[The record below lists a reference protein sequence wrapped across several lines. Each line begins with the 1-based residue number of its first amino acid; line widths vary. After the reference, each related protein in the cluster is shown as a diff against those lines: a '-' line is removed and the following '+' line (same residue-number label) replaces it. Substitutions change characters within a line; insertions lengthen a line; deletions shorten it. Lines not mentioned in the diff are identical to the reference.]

1 MGLVSELRR
10 RNVLRMAV
18 LYAVAA
24 WLIMQVAEVI
34 IGLANLPEW
43 IGPTILGV
51 LAVGFPIALIFSWF
65 YELTP
70 EGISLEKDVRPGE
83 STTHVTGRRMD
94 FIVISM
100 LAAAVILFAYDKWW
114 IGPPPEKSIAVLA
127 FKNMSGDP
135 EQEYFS
141 DGISEELLNV
151 LARIPGLRVAA
162 RTSSFQFK
170 GENRDIID
178 IGRQLNTAFVLEGSV
193 RKAGLQIRI
202 TAQLIDARNGFHLWS
217 ETYDRELANIFALQD
232 EISAA
237 IVATLKERLGLQ
249 VESAPRAIA
258 AANSEAHEAYLRGR
272 YLMVQRTQASIE
284 GAVREFN
291 IAIALDPDY
300 ALAHAELA
308 IATLFSNRYS
318 FGDLT
323 DSEAIARA
331 TPHAERAMALDPTLA
346 EAHAATGW
354 LLSASVQSSSEEILT
369 HFRRAI
375 QINPNYAI
383 VYNWMAMF
391 FLELGHYAE
400 GFAAIKTAVRL
411 DPLSIP
417 TRANYIRQ
425 LIFRNRLEEAD
436 REIEKYAS
444 IAPSRAATLQNW
456 RTSLG
461 GEWANEVM
469 GDLDDWRITP
479 GQAHWRDGLS
489 GQFAAIGLENEAL
502 TISEPSPEVLR
513 MLGRAGDAVALAEA
527 RLAEDPDSPWS
538 RYDLRMPLA
547 GAGDYVRARPI
558 LEERWQRSDGR
569 ISRYCCLFHAADAA
583 ALIAVYR
590 EAGEDGEVRELLAAM
605 RDDVRRLREAGM
617 IRSFLFDS
625 VDYEEGLAAYLSG
638 ERESGLALIAKAV
651 EDGFFILP
659 NEAYLQV
666 LYDDPGFA
674 PIRESQEAR
683 QAREREKFLAVVCTD
698 NPYAD
703 FWQPAEGTCER
714 FAAASGK

>member
-10 RNVLRMAV
+10 RNVFRMAV

-51 LAVGFPIALIFSWF
+51 LAVGFPIAMIFSWF

-70 EGISLEKDVRPGE
+70 EGISLEKDVRPGD

-114 IGPPPEKSIAVLA
+114 ISPPPEKSIAVLA
-127 FKNMSGDP
+127 FENMSGDP

-151 LARIPGLRVAA
+151 LAQIPELTVISR
-162 RTSSFQFK
+162 SSAFSFK
-170 GENRDIID
+170 GQDISIPKVAE
-178 IGRQLNTAFVLEGSV
+178 QLNVAHVLEGSV
-193 RKAGLQIRI
+193 RKMGNRVRI
-202 TAQLIDARNGFHLWS
+202 TAQLIEARSDSHVWS
-217 ETYDRELANIFALQD
+217 ETYDRKLDDIFAIQD

-237 IVATLKERLGLQ
+237 IVGALKEKLGLQ
-249 VESAPRAIA
+249 VEAVPRVIA

-272 YLMVQRTQASIE
+272 YLMVQRTRAGIE

-291 IAIALDPDY
+291 IAIAIDPDY

-354 LLSASVQSSSEEILT
+354 LLWFQSNLEEVLT
-369 HFRRAI
+369 HFRQAI

-383 VYNWMAMF
+383 VYNWMAIL

-400 GFAAIKTAVRL
+400 GFAAFETAVRL

-417 TRANYIRQ
+417 TRQNYIQQ
-425 LIFRNRLEEAD
+425 LILRNRLEEAD
-436 REIEKYAS
+436 REIEKFAS

-461 GEWANEVM
+461 GEWANELL
-469 GDLDDWRITP
+469 GDLDGWRITP
-479 GQAHWRDGLS
+479 GQAHWRGDLS
-489 GQFAAIGLENEAL
+489 LQFAAIGLEKEAL
-502 TISEPSPEVLR
+502 TISEPSLIVLR
-513 MLGRAGDAVALAEA
+513 MLGRVGDAVALAEA
-527 RLAEDPDSPWS
+527 HLAEDPDSPWG
-538 RYDLRMPLA
+538 RYDLGMPLA

-558 LEERWQRSDGR
+558 LEEWWQRSDGR
-569 ISRYCCLFHAADAA
+569 ISRYCCLFSAADAA

-590 EAGEDGEVRELLAAM
+590 EAGEDGEVRELLAAL

-638 ERESGLALIAKAV
+638 ERESGLALIAKAA

-683 QAREREKFLAVVCTD
+683 QAREREKFLAIVCID
-698 NPYAD
+698 NPYVTV
-703 FWQPAEGTCER
+703 WQPAEGTCEQ